1 MKQEEGRRH
10 SSARNRKHNDDF
22 IAFWLTSNQQP
33 GYVPATNQPPKAVH
47 FSSRDSIAESS
58 ETSSTDSSLTE
69 KPKYLNGGYG
79 WIVVAFSFILH
90 FIADGL
96 SFSFGVLFP
105 KIQERFGAKRFGASS
120 VASLF
125 LSLPLLLGPIAGF
138 ITDVCDCK

>member
-1 MKQEEGRRH
+1 MFLC
-10 SSARNRKHNDDF
+10 D
-22 IAFWLTSNQQP
+22 TS
-33 GYVPATNQPPKAVH
+33 
-47 FSSRDSIAESS
+47 D
-58 ETSSTDSSLTE
+58 TSTSQSSLTE

-79 WIVVAFSFILH
+79 WVVVGFSFVLH

-105 KIQERFGAKRFGASS
+105 KIQERFEAKRFGASS